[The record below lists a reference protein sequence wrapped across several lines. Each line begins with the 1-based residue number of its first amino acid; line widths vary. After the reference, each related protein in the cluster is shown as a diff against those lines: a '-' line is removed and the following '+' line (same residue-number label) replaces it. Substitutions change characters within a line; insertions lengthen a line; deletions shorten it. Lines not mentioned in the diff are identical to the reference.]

1 MFEDGEPSKSL
12 GITRLPFPSFDRRAG
27 LCANDEPTLAR
38 KTKEEALATRELL
51 LDTAESMFLQHG
63 LARTSLN
70 DIALAAGLTRG
81 AVYWHF
87 EDKAALYNA
96 LMDRLSVHF
105 APACSDD
112 SWQGDPIA
120 AVRRMVLL
128 PIELLRSD
136 EQAQRLFTNAMHRV
150 EFSDDLSMIWQRH
163 VASHSEYLEMMEK
176 LFTAAVK
183 DQERCRLTLPP
194 KAAALGLFAMV
205 DGLLTYATL
214 ESGRIPA
221 LAQAE
226 TIVDAYLVGI
236 GCRLP
241 AAG

>member
-1 MFEDGEPSKSL
+1 M
-12 GITRLPFPSFDRRAG
+12 
-27 LCANDEPTLAR
+27 AR

-105 APACSDD
+105 APACSDA
-112 SWQGDPIA
+112 SWQGDPIEA
-120 AVRRMVLL
+120 IRRMVLL

-136 EQAQRLFTNAMHRV
+136 ERAQRLLTIAMHRI
-150 EFSDDLSMIWQRH
+150 EFSDDLSLIWQRH
-163 VASHSEYLEMMEK
+163 VTSHSEYLEQLEK

-183 DQERCRLTLPP
+183 DGARCRLTMPP

-214 ESGRIPA
+214 EHGRIPA

-226 TIVDAYLVGI
+226 TLIDAYLAGVG
-236 GCRLP
+236 CVLPSPP

>member
-1 MFEDGEPSKSL
+1 M
-12 GITRLPFPSFDRRAG
+12 
-27 LCANDEPTLAR
+27 AR

-51 LDTAESMFLQHG
+51 LDTAEAMFLQRG

-105 APACSDD
+105 APACCDEA
-112 SWQGDPIA
+112 WQGGPDPIEA
-120 AVRRMVLL
+120 LRRMVLL

-136 EQAQRLFTNAMHRV
+136 ERAQRLLTIAMHRI

-163 VASHSEYLEMMEK
+163 VASHSEYLDTMEK
-176 LFTAAVK
+176 LFIAAVK
-183 DQERCRLTLPP
+183 DGARCRLTLPP
-194 KAAALGLFAMV
+194 RAAALGLFAMV

-226 TIVDAYLVGI
+226 TIIDAYLVGI
-236 GCRLP
+236 GCLLP
-241 AAG
+241 GPAPAG